1 MIETARGYGRGILRG
16 IAKYVRRLHN
26 PWEFY
31 FNPGDFDQML
41 PKMKEWSGHGIIAR
55 IQDEKMARE
64 IQKTGLPV
72 IALDFSQSLKDQ
84 GVTFEKFGEVQ
95 SDSHAAAVLAAEHF
109 LERQFTRFAFVGNYD
124 QIWSHLRQDFFQKHL
139 GEKGFTVHTYPIPAR
154 NKKQLRWELEQANL
168 EQWLQTLPKP
178 IGLLACN
185 DQRGREV
192 LEACQ
197 GARIN
202 VPYEVAVMGI
212 DNDELLCDLSNPS
225 LTSVAMN
232 TEQGG
237 YQAAELL
244 DQMMQGRNPGK
255 KVIIVQSL
263 RIELR
268 RSTDVAAIDDRD
280 MASVMQYIHQNV
292 GIPISI
298 GEVAKHV
305 SLSKRTLQ
313 IHFKNT
319 FGRTINYEIR
329 TAKLNHA
336 RKLLQET
343 GLSIPDIAELSGF
356 GTSSY
361 LIQCFRQHFKLTPSK
376 YRQTI
381 CEFRSKNGSF
391 SG

>member
-1 MIETARGYGRGILRG
+1 MKRIRVALMIETARGYGRGILRG
-16 IAKYVRRLHN
+16 IAKYVRRLHD

-31 FNPGDFDQML
+31 FNPGDFDQVL
-41 PKMKEWSGHGIIAR
+41 PKMKEWGGHGIIAR
-55 IQDEKMARE
+55 IQDEKTVWE

-72 IALDFSQSLKDQ
+72 IALDLPQSLKEQ
-84 GVTFEKFGEVQ
+84 EITLEKFCEVR
-95 SDSHAAAVLAAEHF
+95 SDSHTAAVLAADHF
-109 LERQFTRFAFVGNYD
+109 LERQFTRFAFVGNYG
-124 QIWSHLRQDFFQKHL
+124 QIWSHLRQEFFQKYL
-139 GEKGFTVHTYPIPAR
+139 GEKGFTVHTYPIPVR
-154 NKKQLRWELEQANL
+154 NKKQLRWELEHTNL

-197 GARIN
+197 GAGIS
-202 VPYEVAVMGI
+202 VPYEIAVMGI

-225 LTSVAMN
+225 LTSVVMN

-244 DQMMQGRNPGK
+244 DQMMRGHVPGK
-255 KVIIVQSL
+255 RVIIVHPL

-292 GIPISI
+292 GTSISI
-298 GEVAKHV
+298 DEIAKYV

-313 IHFKNT
+313 IRFKNT
-319 FGRTINYEIR
+319 FGRTINYETR
-329 TAKLNHA
+329 TVKLSHA

-343 GLSIPDIAELSGF
+343 ELSIPEIAELSGF

-361 LIQCFRQHFKLTPSK
+361 LIQCFRQHFSLTPSK
-376 YRQTI
+376 YRRTI
-381 CEFRSKNGSF
+381 RGA
-391 SG
+391 